1 MKATRFDTLTR
12 RMARA
17 GSRRTLLRA
26 VAGGLAAAV
35 FVRVRGNVDAAPN
48 SVPRGGVC
56 YHDRQCIN
64 DYYAPGGA
72 GLNPLLQEVYC
83 RDNGFWYDGELN
95 CCRYEGGFCD
105 YDEECCGGWSCV
117 NGFCGSWEPY
127 DETLGDVTDDILPG
141 ITNGVGTLGL
151 GQPCFD
157 AAQCY
162 SGSGTETTC
171 AANGIDYGGV
181 CCTFYGFGCVSDRHC
196 CGSLQCLGGICTVP
210 YEGFG

>member
-1 MKATRFDTLTR
+1 VKATRFDTLTR

-35 FVRVRGNVDAAPN
+35 FVRGRGDVDAAPN

-117 NGFCGSWEPY
+117 NGFCASWGLREEP
-127 DETLGDVTDDILPG
+127 LGDVTDDILPG